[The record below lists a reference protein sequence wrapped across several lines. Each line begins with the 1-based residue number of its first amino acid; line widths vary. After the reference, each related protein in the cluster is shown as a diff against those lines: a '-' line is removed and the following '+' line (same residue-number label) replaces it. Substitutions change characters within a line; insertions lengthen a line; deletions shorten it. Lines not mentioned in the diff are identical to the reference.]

1 MKLTKLSYYL
11 IYLSYV
17 LETYLC
23 IAMGNPTSIQQ
34 LILTILWGVSI
45 IIHFT
50 LTVYFEKLYIINTIY
65 LLAVCVWCLLNDPV
79 NHLLQTIATGVVG
92 LLLSILV
99 LFMYGTISVKQTNGK
114 ISKNYLSQ
122 PMKNNV
128 TRFCH
133 ILNRLSNFVT
143 YFVTCDIFI

>member
-1 MKLTKLSYYL
+1 MTYHYEVLEMKLTKLSYYL

-65 LLAVCVWCLLNDPV
+65 LLSVCVWCLLNDPV

-92 LLLSILV
+92 LLLSIFGIIYV
-99 LFMYGTISVKQTNGK
+99 WHNFRETDKW
-114 ISKNYLSQ
+114 KNFKKL
-122 PMKNNV
+122 
-128 TRFCH
+128 
-133 ILNRLSNFVT
+133 FVT
-143 YFVTCDIFI
+143 TNE

>member
-65 LLAVCVWCLLNDPV
+65 LLSVCVWCLLNDPV

-92 LLLSILV
+92 LLLSIFGIIYV
-99 LFMYGTISVKQTNGK
+99 WHNFRETDKW
-114 ISKNYLSQ
+114 KNFKKL
-122 PMKNNV
+122 
-128 TRFCH
+128 
-133 ILNRLSNFVT
+133 FVT
-143 YFVTCDIFI
+143 TNE

>member
-23 IAMGNPTSIQQ
+23 MTMGNPTSIQQ
-34 LILTILWGVSI
+34 LIFTILWAISI

-50 LTVYFEKLYIINTIY
+50 LTVYFDKLYAINTVY

-79 NHLLQTIATGVVG
+79 SHLLQTITTGVVG
-92 LLLSILV
+92 LLL
-99 LFMYGTISVKQTNGK
+99 TIFGIIYVWHNFRETDKWKK
-114 ISKNYLSQ
+114 IKKL
-122 PMKNNV
+122 
-128 TRFCH
+128 
-133 ILNRLSNFVT
+133 FVT
-143 YFVTCDIFI
+143 TNDK

>member
-50 LTVYFEKLYIINTIY
+50 LTVYFEKLYVVNTVY
-65 LLAVCVWCLLNDPV
+65 LVAICVWCLFNDPV
-79 NHLLQTIATGVVG
+79 SHLLQTIATGVIG
-92 LLLSILV
+92 FLLTI
-99 LFMYGTISVKQTNGK
+99 FGIISVWHNFRETDKWKNFKKLFITTNDK
-114 ISKNYLSQ
+114 
-122 PMKNNV
+122 
-128 TRFCH
+128 
-133 ILNRLSNFVT
+133 
-143 YFVTCDIFI
+143 

>member
-50 LTVYFEKLYIINTIY
+50 LTVYFEKLYVVNTVY
-65 LLAVCVWCLLNDPV
+65 LLAVCGWCLLNDPV

-92 LLLSILV
+92 LLLSIFGIIYV
-99 LFMYGTISVKQTNGK
+99 WHNFRETDKW
-114 ISKNYLSQ
+114 KNFKKL
-122 PMKNNV
+122 
-128 TRFCH
+128 
-133 ILNRLSNFVT
+133 FVT
-143 YFVTCDIFI
+143 TNE

>member
-92 LLLSILV
+92 LLLSIFGIIYV
-99 LFMYGTISVKQTNGK
+99 WHNFRETDKW
-114 ISKNYLSQ
+114 KNIKKL
-122 PMKNNV
+122 
-128 TRFCH
+128 
-133 ILNRLSNFVT
+133 FVT
-143 YFVTCDIFI
+143 TDEKIM